1 MLQECHKNMERLI
14 SKKNELASKEIF
26 KIGVANINRE
36 EMGRI
41 LSKLAKDTKVA
52 KLQHLV

>member
-52 KLQHLV
+52 KL